1 MGGRAHSYSAGMRCR
16 WAALLLLIVVVP
28 GCSRLRTT
36 EPLSTASEQ
45 FLMTQAINQAIDR
58 LTMSGLRDELVFVD
72 GAYLE
77 IEQKEYLLG
86 ELRAR
91 LLGSGVRMAST
102 VEQARIIL
110 EVRSGG
116 VGIDRYDFLVGI
128 PSLTVPTESGA
139 AAITPELALL
149 KNQRQ
154 RGYASVAFVAYFKE
168 SGELVAASGPFVGR
182 TLREDYWLFSTTPR
196 TVGNIPTTEER
207 R

>member
-1 MGGRAHSYSAGMRCR
+1 MHCR
-16 WAALLLLIVVVP
+16 WVALLLILLVP
-28 GCSRLRTT
+28 GCVRLRTT
-36 EPLSTASEQ
+36 EPASTASEQ
-45 FLMTQAINQAIDR
+45 FLMTQAINQAVDR
-58 LTMSGLRDELVFVD
+58 LAMTGLRDELVFVD
-72 GAYLE
+72 GAYLD
-77 IEQKEYLLG
+77 IDHKEYLLG

-91 LLGSGVRMAST
+91 LLASGVRLAST

-110 EVRSGG
+110 ETRSGG
-116 VGIDRYDFLVGI
+116 VGIDRYDFLLGI
-128 PSLTVPTESGA
+128 PSITVPSQGGA
-139 AAITPELALL
+139 TAITPELAVL

-182 TLREDYWLFSTTPR
+182 TIREDYWLFSTTPR